1 MADKLNT
8 DFIVIYNKNKDELLD
23 MKEIVDQ
30 TIGQV
35 NNKCLYFRLFS
46 SLESLITFV
55 WLECENCPYMI
66 LNDPADDP
74 HEEKILLE
82 YLVRKY
88 GMTHIVYLRKKWQ
101 EKQEG
106 HVINYKNGRRQ
117 PLTIFHKGELTKFLH
132 NEKEHMVNWF
142 QFVQQTNQLD
152 MEDRRNEK
160 LADN

>member
-88 GMTHIVYLRKKWQ
+88 G
-101 EKQEG
+101 
-106 HVINYKNGRRQ
+106 RRQ